1 MLNAIEF
8 TSHPFGVVAVLQ
20 PRSSSGKKKKK
31 KESSLQL
38 RTVIRRGVNG
48 GKVIEETFGHFASQ
62 QKDEWFHNIY
72 RKITIFT
79 I

>member
-1 MLNAIEF
+1 MLNTIEF
-8 TSHPFGVVAVLQ
+8 TSHSFGVVAILQ
-20 PRSSSGKKKKK
+20 PRSSSGKK

-48 GKVIEETFGHFASQ
+48 GKVIEGAFGHFAPQ

>member
-31 KESSLQL
+31 K
-38 RTVIRRGVNG
+38 R
-48 GKVIEETFGHFASQ
+48 IEFAVEDCD
-62 QKDEWFHNIY
+62 KEG
-72 RKITIFT
+72 R
-79 I
+79 